1 MRKYIILFFSV
12 FPFLFG
18 CHGSGSF
25 GDVIPEDQMVAV
37 LTAVHMADGRLI
49 NISQA
54 PDTLYKYGTA
64 RYLAVFEKFHTDSA
78 QFRRSYQYYSTE
90 PDKFADMYD
99 KVLKNLQAKN
109 DSINKLLTKESLAR
123 AKMQQQLQQKQQKQP
138 GKPGV
143 TDPNSRYGVGLAPQV
158 PLPSHAPPPSHAAPA
173 QPFTY
178 VRIKAIRDSIKRAH
192 LQKRNAVPA
201 K

>member
-18 CHGSGSF
+18 CHGSGSS
-25 GDVIPEDQMVAV
+25 GDVIPEDQMIAV

-64 RYLAVFEKFHTDSA
+64 RYLAVFKQFHTDSA
-78 QFRRSYQYYSTE
+78 QFKRSYQYYSTQPE
-90 PDKFADMYD
+90 KFADMYD
-99 KVLKNLQAKN
+99 KVLKILQAKT
-109 DSINKLLTKESLAR
+109 DSLNKALTKENQAHV
-123 AKMQQQLQQKQQKQP
+123 KQMQQQQQA
-138 GKPGV
+138 KPTV
-143 TDPNSRYGVGLAPQV
+143 SNPNSRYGVGLAPQV
-158 PLPSHAPPPSHAAPA
+158 PLPSHMPPKPGMQGQPNMPA
-173 QPFTY
+173 
-178 VRIKAIRDSIKRAH
+178 RMRAIRDSIRRAH
-192 LQKRNAVPA
+192 LLKKNALPV